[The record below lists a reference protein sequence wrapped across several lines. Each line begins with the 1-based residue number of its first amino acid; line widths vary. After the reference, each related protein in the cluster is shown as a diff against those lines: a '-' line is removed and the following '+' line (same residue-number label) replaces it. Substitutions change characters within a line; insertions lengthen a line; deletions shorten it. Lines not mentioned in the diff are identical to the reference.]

1 MGDKMLEK
9 TEIYP
14 YQRVAEKAG
23 NRSRGKKHERE
34 REWRQTFKEST
45 ARGKTWLRA
54 FLKKEGSSFFHS
66 LLSLENLVLAVGALI
81 LSRAFVLGDLLPFV
95 YAYLAVFAGK
105 EKGRAI
111 LLLAFATLGLSS
123 VLHGFDL
130 GSSIVSLLVLIAVL
144 KRLRIL
150 PEKAWWM
157 LPLVSISVLFTSKS
171 LFLLGGE
178 FSLYAEMVVVF
189 EAVIAGV
196 LCFVFTVAHEAI
208 AQRKPLASL
217 NFEEFASFLVLGIG
231 LVMGLN
237 NVHLAG
243 LSVSSIICRLG
254 IMLAALLWGSGGGT
268 IVGVMTGIIPSIS
281 SSIFAQS
288 LGMYAVSGL
297 LAGLF
302 RNLGRLGIVLGFM
315 LGTMALSMFIPETSA
330 TILGIWE
337 TAIASLLFFLLPES
351 LQDKMP
357 LQALGPLNGRFREQ
371 DETIDSRLEESAR
384 KRIENL
390 AAVFEELSSSFSGE
404 MEVKRKNHQAAY
416 LNYLYEQV
424 SQNFCEKC
432 SRYDNCWGRDS
443 YHSSQQI
450 LELFSIV
457 EKAELSYE
465 KAPRDFKRRCLYAR
479 EMISTINY
487 LFDRLLLNEYWSDKL
502 CESRELVATQ
512 LKGVSQVIKGLAQE
526 IDVKTEFDLEIREK
540 LLRESKQQGLKIKE
554 MTPLRSSSGQ
564 LLLNVV
570 ADPCREGEFC
580 KTNIAP
586 SFSNILGERMEVCE
600 KTCPRFRAWGQCK
613 FTMSRA
619 CSYKVSSGVVQVG
632 KEAVCGDSF
641 TIASLKEGKE
651 LIALSDGMGVGEK
664 ACCESQATVRLLEN
678 LLESG
683 FQREVALNTINT
695 VLLLR
700 SAQESFATLDMIMVD
715 LYNGDVD
722 FIKVGSAPSYIKRDK
737 KVGMISS
744 HSLPIG
750 ILENVDVV
758 SERHSLCPRDILV
771 MVSDGVLEVSRQF
784 NETWIMDFLSQVDE
798 SDPQLL
804 AEMIMNKALG
814 MCKGKP
820 ADDMTVICLRVELQ

>member
-1 MGDKMLEK
+1 MGDKMLGK

-23 NRSRGKKHERE
+23 NRPRGKKHEWLRL
-34 REWRQTFKEST
+34 FKERS
-45 ARGKTWLRA
+45 GKGQAYLRD
-54 FLKKEGSSFFHS
+54 LIRKEGSTVLHS
-66 LLSLENLVLAVGALI
+66 LLNLENLLLAVGALI

-95 YAYLAVFAGK
+95 YAYLAVFGRNH
-105 EKGRAI
+105 KGRT
-111 LLLAFATLGLSS
+111 LLLLVFASLGMAS
-123 VLHGFDL
+123 VLHGFAL
-130 GSSIVSLLVLIAVL
+130 GSSILSLLILLAVL
-144 KRLRIL
+144 NRLTIL
-150 PEKAWWM
+150 PERAWWM
-157 LPLVSISVLFTSKS
+157 LPLVSISVLFVCKS

-178 FSLYAEMVVVF
+178 FTLYAEMVVVF

-196 LCFVFTVAHEAI
+196 LCFVFIVAHEAI

-217 NFEEFASFLVLGIG
+217 NFEEFAAFLVLGIG

-237 NVHLAG
+237 NVEVAS

-254 IMLAALLWGSGGGT
+254 IMLAALLWGCGGGT

-330 TILGIWE
+330 TVLGIWE

-357 LQALGPLNGRFREQ
+357 LQALGPLSSQLREQ
-371 DETIDSRLEESAR
+371 DEIIDSQLEENTR
-384 KRIENL
+384 TRIQNL

-404 MEVKRKNHQAAY
+404 MEVKRKNNQAAY

-424 SQNFCEKC
+424 SQHFCEKC
-432 SRYDNCWGRDS
+432 SRYDICWGRDS

-512 LKGVSQVIKGLAQE
+512 LKGVSQLIKNLAQE
-526 IDVKTEFDLEIREK
+526 IDVKAEFDLELREK

-554 MTPLRSSSGQ
+554 MTPLHSNGQ

-580 KTNIAP
+580 QNIIAP
-586 SFSNILGERMEVCE
+586 AFSNILGERMEVCE

-619 CSYKVSSGVVQVG
+619 CSYKINSAVVQVG

-664 ACCESQATVRLLEN
+664 ACGDSQATVRLLEN

-683 FQREVALNTINT
+683 FQRDVALNTINT

-715 LYNGDVD
+715 LYSGDAD

-784 NETWIMDFLSQVDE
+784 NETWIIDFLSQVDE